1 MDESLFRVLEMNPII
16 AAVKDM
22 QGLEKCC
29 LLSDIKIVFI
39 LFGDIC
45 TLQDIVEKTKSS
57 GKLAF
62 VHVDLINGFSAK
74 EIVVD
79 YVSRNTEADG
89 IISTKPQ
96 LIKRAQELG
105 LKSIMRFFLLDSMAL
120 SNISRQLDIVTP
132 DCIEI
137 LPGLM
142 PKIIQRLSKRV
153 KVPVIA
159 GGLIAEKEDV
169 VHALDAGAISVS
181 TTNPTVWA
189 L

>member
-22 QGLEKCC
+22 QGLERCC
-29 LLSDIKIVFI
+29 QLPDIKIVFI

-45 TLQDIVEKTKSS
+45 SLQDITIKTKDA

-62 VHVDLINGFSAK
+62 IHVDLINGLSAK

-79 YVSRNTEADG
+79 YVAKNTRADG
-89 IISTKPQ
+89 IISTRPQ

-105 LKSIMRFFLLDSMAL
+105 LKSIMRFFLLDSIAL
-120 SNISRQLDIVTP
+120 SNIPRQLDNVSP

-142 PKIIQRLSKRV
+142 PKIIRKVSKSV

-169 VHALDAGAISVS
+169 VHALDSGAISVS
-181 TTNPTVWA
+181 TTNPAVWT